1 MISTVTQHICNDCL
15 LPCVNSGDFVSAAEP
30 IGTLD
35 NKGCITPYCV
45 TKYGIVQKCICIV
58 HGHMHHCM
66 TNHCVCNNNCK
77 RKQQQLQKKAAT
89 IAQALQNNAKHW
101 ELNRAGTTPMLELYT
116 TLARCE
122 YEQDE
127 LIVEENID
135 GMDMVL
141 GVMFADSETGSGT
154 NVTLRLGYYLPG
166 NQILGLHMHRVAHA
180 HA

>member
-1 MISTVTQHICNDCL
+1 
-15 LPCVNSGDFVSAAEP
+15 
-30 IGTLD
+30 
-35 NKGCITPYCV
+35 
-45 TKYGIVQKCICIV
+45 
-58 HGHMHHCM
+58 
-66 TNHCVCNNNCK
+66 
-77 RKQQQLQKKAAT
+77 
-89 IAQALQNNAKHW
+89 
-101 ELNRAGTTPMLELYT
+101 MLELYT

>member
-1 MISTVTQHICNDCL
+1 
-15 LPCVNSGDFVSAAEP
+15 
-30 IGTLD
+30 
-35 NKGCITPYCV
+35 
-45 TKYGIVQKCICIV
+45 
-58 HGHMHHCM
+58 
-66 TNHCVCNNNCK
+66 
-77 RKQQQLQKKAAT
+77 
-89 IAQALQNNAKHW
+89 
-101 ELNRAGTTPMLELYT
+101 MLELYT

-166 NQILGLHMHRVAHA
+166 NHLRCTGLHMHRVAHA